1 MKIYIIDDDK
11 NICCKLMQII
21 EDENLGQV
29 IGYSTNPVESLD
41 ELQYLD
47 VNLILVDLL
56 MPKLDG
62 INFVKKL
69 KSRRNAIECIMISQV
84 ENKDMIAK
92 AYNEGIKF
100 FVKKPIN
107 KIEIKQV
114 ITNVSE
120 IIEYK
125 NKFDYLNKIFND
137 SRDINTDW
145 ANNVNIKMKRIL
157 IELGIWGEKGTEEIM
172 ALAKHIYDNKIC
184 LSETSLTSIVEK
196 IDDNGINFEQRMRRA
211 ISKGLT
217 NIAAIGIEDNLNST
231 FVEYSNTLYDFEF
244 VKKEMEYLRGNIE
257 KGGKINL
264 KKFIDNLLNIIF

>member
-1 MKIYIIDDDK
+1 MKIYIVDDDK

-69 KSRRNAIECIMISQV
+69 KSRCTDVEFIMISQV

-107 KIEIKQV
+107 KMEIKQV

-137 SRDINTDW
+137 ARDINTE
-145 ANNVNIKMKRIL
+145 NTTNVNSKMKRIL

-172 ALAKHIYDNKIC
+172 TLAKHIYDNKIC
-184 LSETSLTSIVEK
+184 LSETSLTSIVEG

-217 NIAAIGIEDNLNST
+217 NIAAIGVEDNLNNT
-231 FVEYSNTLYDFEF
+231 FIEYSNTLYDFES

-257 KGGKINL
+257 KGGKINM
-264 KKFIDNLLNIIF
+264 KKFVDNLLNINF